1 MKTCFKTTVILVML
15 AIGSPVTAKD
25 NPEQF
30 IGLMSQYLNLAG
42 QVVDTASRP
51 EATAFLAIEGIFEI
65 YEQRRDVK
73 GAIDH
78 MEEIIAKYGNDR
90 TVRNLARLKLRDI
103 YKESGQSDKALD
115 QLDLLIK
122 ENAR

>member
-1 MKTCFKTTVILVML
+1 MKSFFRSIVILGIL
-15 AIGSPVTAKD
+15 TIGAPATAED

-30 IGLMSQYLNLAG
+30 IGLMSQYLGLAN

-51 EATAFLAIEGIFEI
+51 EATVFLAIEGIFEI
-65 YEQRRDVK
+65 YEQRRDVN
-73 GAIDH
+73 GAIGHLED
-78 MEEIIAKYGNDR
+78 IIAKYGNDP
-90 TVRNLARLKLRDI
+90 TVRNLARLKLRDV
-103 YKESGQSDKALD
+103 YKESGQSDKALE